1 MPGKKV
7 KWIIGISL
15 ATLLLVA
22 GGSQVFFLLRYPYFR
37 EYARIN
43 GVNLSQAREAW
54 GHPNEISEV
63 AMGLAVEAS
72 RENWEAVARIA
83 AVDRKSEV
91 GTYYYNLANAMNGQ
105 LADRLMDYYQPFERG
120 LFLPVG
126 EKSQPFV
133 IACASDV
140 WFALGEMAMAE
151 RDAMLGMLFSPA
163 HNGSRYLKRLAETNL
178 VTGNYEAA
186 SKYLRMLANSRADR
200 KWALERFPEDNWSPE
215 FRERIERKRA
225 LLPRFDLVHGMD
237 QTQLTL
243 RVLLNSNPS
252 NKMALDYLLCFDLLT
267 KDLDAF
273 VADYAPSLTSSHL
286 YEEAMLVF
294 LAAKGGMNEENFQ
307 HYNIRQETLE
317 RFSRFV
323 SIYQRD
329 NGSSKNI
336 VGEFGKTYWYY
347 FYYAARKEKD

>member
-15 ATLLLVA
+15 ASLLLVA
-22 GGSQVFFLLRYPYFR
+22 GGSQVCFLQRYPYFR

-43 GVNLSQAREAW
+43 DVSLSQARKTW
-54 GHPNEISEV
+54 GHPDEISEV

-91 GTYYYNLANAMNGQ
+91 GTYYYNLANAMNGE
-105 LADRLMDYYQPFERG
+105 LADRLMDYYQPFEHG

-140 WFALGEMAMAE
+140 WFALGDMTMAE

-163 HNGSRYLKRLAETNL
+163 HTGSRYLRRLAETNL
-178 VTGNYEAA
+178 VTGDYEAA
-186 SKYLRMLANSRADR
+186 SKYLRILLNSRR
-200 KWALERFPEDNWSPE
+200 NREWALERFPDRWNAQYRKRVEE
-215 FRERIERKRA
+215 KRA

-237 QTQLTL
+237 QTQLIL
-243 RVLLNSNPS
+243 RILLNSNAS
-252 NKMALDYLLCFDLLT
+252 NKMALDYLLCYDLLT

-273 VADYAPSLTSSHL
+273 VADYDPSLTASHL
-286 YEEAMLVF
+286 YEEAMLIF
-294 LAAKGGMNEENFQ
+294 LAAKGGMDPENFS
-307 HYNIRQETLE
+307 HYHISQGTLD

-323 SIYQRD
+323 TVYRESD
-329 NGSSKNI
+329 GAMKALTAD
-336 VGEFGKTYWYY
+336 FGKTYWYY
-347 FYYAARKEKD
+347 FYFAVRNEK